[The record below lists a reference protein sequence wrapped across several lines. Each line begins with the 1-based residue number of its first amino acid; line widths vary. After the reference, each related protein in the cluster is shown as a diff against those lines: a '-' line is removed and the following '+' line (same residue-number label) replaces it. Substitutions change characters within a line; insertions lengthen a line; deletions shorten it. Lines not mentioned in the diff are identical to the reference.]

1 MAFYGRHYW
10 IEYTVWVVL
19 FFGTIIATKL
29 LLRGVPDGSLWR
41 YAAVV
46 LPTALA
52 LGACWLEFRNLRRI
66 DELQRAR
73 YFESLLYGVA
83 ASMAYVIAVTLL
95 EGFAGMPRAAPVGVL
110 IANAVGCGYGLLVSW
125 WRYR

>member
-1 MAFYGRHYW
+1 MGFYGKRYW
-10 IEYTVWVVL
+10 IEYSVWVVL
-19 FFGTIIATKL
+19 FFGAIIASKL
-29 LLRGVPDGSLWR
+29 LLRGVPDGSVWR

-46 LPTALA
+46 LPTAVA
-52 LGACWLEFRNLRRI
+52 LGACWLEFRNLQRI

-83 ASMAYVIAVTLL
+83 VSMAYVIAVTLL
-95 EGFAGMPRAAPVGVL
+95 EGFAGLPRVPPVTV
-110 IANAVGCGYGLLVSW
+110 IVANAVGCGIGLLVSW